1 MESARNSWQ
10 QRSRPLRVPSL
21 AKLQVEITARG
32 YSPSIRDLPTLRP
45 DEMHELVTSLQ
56 REYLGYITGTVT
68 DDSFVPVEGAK
79 VDPRRNPYAG
89 DGDSTVQTDKKGTF
103 RADRLRPGDY
113 DLYLENEAAG
123 FSLLWIGWL
132 NQPEL
137 PKLVR
142 VTVPATGVCKNVTL
156 DMGPRGASLDI
167 VAIDASTRESLSKLI
182 VTVNNSEHSR
192 QGGSAYLVEPRE
204 VLVPSHAKFT
214 VQVQA
219 DGYRASEPVRI
230 QPLIPGEKK
239 ELTIPLRRQLMAEDN
254 TR

>member
-1 MESARNSWQ
+1 
-10 QRSRPLRVPSL
+10 
-21 AKLQVEITARG
+21 
-32 YSPSIRDLPTLRP
+32 
-45 DEMHELVTSLQ
+45 MHEVVTSLQ
-56 REYLGYITGTVT
+56 REYLGCITGTVT
-68 DDSFVPVEGAK
+68 DDSFVPVESAK

-89 DGDSTVQTDKKGTF
+89 DGDSTVQTDKKGRF

-113 DLYLENEAAG
+113 DLYLETEAAG
-123 FSLLWIGWL
+123 FSLLWVGWL

-167 VAIDASTRESLSKLI
+167 VAIGASTQESLSKLI

-230 QPLIPGEKK
+230 RPLIPGEKK

>member
-1 MESARNSWQ
+1 MTALFRWRARRSIRGATHTPVTETPPCRRTKREGSEQIGSAR
-10 QRSRPLRVPSL
+10 
-21 AKLQVEITARG
+21 
-32 YSPSIRDLPTLRP
+32 
-45 DEMHELVTSLQ
+45 
-56 REYLGYITGTVT
+56 
-68 DDSFVPVEGAK
+68 
-79 VDPRRNPYAG
+79 
-89 DGDSTVQTDKKGTF
+89 
-103 RADRLRPGDY
+103 GDY